1 MKFFK
6 KFHQI
11 YLRRIDMNKRKIIYV
26 PMGADI
32 IHSGHLNIINKAK
45 KYGDITVGLFTD
57 SAIAEYKSFPLINYE
72 QRLEIIKNIKGIKKI
87 VKQDTWD
94 YTKNLKM
101 IKPNYLIHGDDWKK
115 GIQKKV
121 REKVIKTL
129 KSWGG
134 KLIEVPYTKTPSSS
148 LIHEN
153 KKNLYFTSESRV
165 SQLKRLLNSKNIIK
179 FIESHNPLTGLM
191 IENLKFEHKNSF
203 REFEG
208 IWSSS
213 LTDSTSQ
220 GKPDNQALE
229 LTTRINN
236 LNNILE
242 VTSKPIL
249 FDADNGGK
257 IEHLHYTIK
266 NLERLGVSAIA
277 IEDKI
282 GEKMN
287 SLYKDQ
293 SKAKQ
298 DTINNFCK
306 KIKIACKARRS
317 KDFLIAARIESF
329 IFGKGLS
336 DALRRANKYSK
347 AGADLILIH
356 SKDKTPKEI
365 FKFAKHFR
373 KSPNFKPMI
382 AVPSTYSKVK
392 EKDLIKYGFKIVI
405 YANHLL
411 RAAYPSMEFAAKS
424 ILKNFRSYDLEKRII
439 SINKILNII
448 PKN

>member
-1 MKFFK
+1 
-6 KFHQI
+6 
-11 YLRRIDMNKRKIIYV
+11 MNKRKIIYV

-257 IEHLHYTIK
+257 I
-266 NLERLGVSAIA
+266 
-277 IEDKI
+277 
-282 GEKMN
+282 
-287 SLYKDQ
+287 
-293 SKAKQ
+293 
-298 DTINNFCK
+298 
-306 KIKIACKARRS
+306 
-317 KDFLIAARIESF
+317 
-329 IFGKGLS
+329 
-336 DALRRANKYSK
+336 
-347 AGADLILIH
+347 
-356 SKDKTPKEI
+356 
-365 FKFAKHFR
+365 
-373 KSPNFKPMI
+373 
-382 AVPSTYSKVK
+382 
-392 EKDLIKYGFKIVI
+392 
-405 YANHLL
+405 
-411 RAAYPSMEFAAKS
+411 
-424 ILKNFRSYDLEKRII
+424 
-439 SINKILNII
+439 
-448 PKN
+448 